1 MSSPHTDHPPPDG
14 LDNRIPLGV
23 RLLLAALFFT
33 ALASIGQITIL
44 GKQVFDM
51 TGRELDLGLLG
62 LFEFLPI
69 LLLAPIA
76 GRAADRYDRR
86 VVYAIG
92 LVGEIATS
100 LGLFLYIRTDP
111 TNVWPIFAMM
121 FLFGTARAFVAPS
134 SRSLPIDLAPPHV
147 LERVVAIRSVVF
159 QLGIITGPV
168 VAGFAFVVDPSLPY
182 LVAIGAYVAAL
193 GILSLVP
200 ASGVARLQRATV
212 AGGMWREAF
221 DGLRFMRRNRV
232 VLGAIS
238 LDFFAVLLGGAVA
251 LLPAIAEERLGVGA
265 VGLGWLRAAVGIG
278 AFLMALGLSIRPVRR
293 NVGRVLLIAVGIF
306 GVATIV
312 LGLTQSFV
320 VAFVALMVLS
330 AADAISVFCRATIVP
345 LATPESMRGRVLAVE
360 NLFIGGSNELGAV
373 ESGVAGQFLGVV
385 GAVVSGG
392 IGTLVVVV
400 LWWTR
405 FPRLRNI
412 DRFSDVRPLG
422 DPVDVAD
429 SS

>member
-1 MSSPHTDHPPPDG
+1 
-14 LDNRIPLGV
+14 
-23 RLLLAALFFT
+23 
-33 ALASIGQITIL
+33 
-44 GKQVFDM
+44 
-51 TGRELDLGLLG
+51 
-62 LFEFLPI
+62 
-69 LLLAPIA
+69 
-76 GRAADRYDRR
+76 
-86 VVYAIG
+86 
-92 LVGEIATS
+92 
-100 LGLFLYIRTDP
+100 
-111 TNVWPIFAMM
+111 
-121 FLFGTARAFVAPS
+121 
-134 SRSLPIDLAPPHV
+134 
-147 LERVVAIRSVVF
+147 
-159 QLGIITGPV
+159 
-168 VAGFAFVVDPSLPY
+168 
-182 LVAIGAYVAAL
+182 
-193 GILSLVP
+193 
-200 ASGVARLQRATV
+200 
-212 AGGMWREAF
+212 MWREAF

-232 VLGAIS
+232 VFGAIS

-293 NVGRVLLIAVGIF
+293 NVGRILLIAVGVF

-320 VAFVALMVLS
+320 VAFAALMVLS

-412 DRFSDVRPLG
+412 DRFSDVRPVG
-422 DPVDVAD
+422 DPVDAVDAVD
-429 SS
+429 TS